1 MAKIKV
7 GFDIGGSSMKIAV
20 AKGDSFRIETVR
32 LPENLMDEEGI
43 TMPHA
48 FSQFLKQ
55 TVKELRL
62 PKGPAALALPSG
74 QTICRLVTLPEM
86 NTEQLLLNL
95 PYEFADFIHGSPEQY
110 FCDYAMCNPL
120 PDDEEGTMT
129 MMAAVAARA
138 RLEEYINM
146 FARGGVRLKK
156 LVPQEMALVELC
168 RERDKEGG
176 VTDFCFVDLGH
187 RQTRITVVAGD
198 RVQATRSLPIGG
210 LDFDRAIAE
219 ELGIEVFLAGTY
231 KMMGNRQALEVPA
244 VSDLCHRLAV
254 EILKVVNFYQF
265 TYRSN
270 TLEGVYLTGGGAAF
284 EPLRQA
290 VADTVEAALLDPA
303 EFLTASEGTEADGI
317 FAAGAALGSA
327 V

>member
-7 GFDIGGSSMKIAV
+7 GFDIGGNSMKIAV
-20 AKGDSFRIETVR
+20 AKGDGFRIETVR

-95 PYEFADFIHGSPEQY
+95 PYEFADFIHGLPEQY

-120 PDDEEGTMT
+120 PDDEESTMT
-129 MMAAVAARA
+129 MMAAVAAKA

-168 RERDKEGG
+168 REQDQEGG

-284 EPLRQA
+284 KPLRQA
-290 VADTVEAALLDPA
+290 IEDTVEVTLLDPA
-303 EFLTASEGTEADGI
+303 EFLMTSEGGEADGI
-317 FAAGAALGSA
+317 FAAGAALGEYK
-327 V
+327 